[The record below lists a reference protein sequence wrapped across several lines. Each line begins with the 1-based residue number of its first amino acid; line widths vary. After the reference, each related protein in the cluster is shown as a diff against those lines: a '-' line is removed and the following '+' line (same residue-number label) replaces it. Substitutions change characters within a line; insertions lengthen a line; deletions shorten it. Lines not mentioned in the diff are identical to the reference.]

1 MALIDP
7 SEMKRAELEAALIT
21 TSAENKFVLEHL
33 SEEIQHTHNALARQV
48 TILKAVTLGQ
58 VGNQGMIDAY
68 NKVTEQM
75 IEQLCS
81 LMISEEDVDNVK
93 KHLEN
98 E

>member
-1 MALIDP
+1 MSFIDP
-7 SEMKRAELEAALIT
+7 SEMKREELEAALIT

-33 SEEIQHTHNALARQV
+33 SEEIQHTHNALTRQV
-48 TILKAVTLGQ
+48 TILKAVTLAQ
-58 VGNQGMIDAY
+58 IGNQGMIDAY
-68 NKVTEQM
+68 NKVTEQL

-81 LMISEEDVDNVK
+81 LLISEKDIDNVN

>member
-1 MALIDP
+1 MAIIDP
-7 SEMKRAELEAALIT
+7 SEMTREQLEVALIT

-48 TILKAVTLGQ
+48 TILKAVTLAQ
-58 VGNQGMIDAY
+58 IGNQEMIDAY
-68 NKVTEQM
+68 NKVTEKM

-81 LMISEEDVDNVK
+81 LMISEEEIDNVN
-93 KHLEN
+93 KHIEN